1 MSTAAGHPDRQETAT
16 VETPPHRRPLPTDR
30 YAVTADGS
38 RGNLSGRIIAVGAIL
53 FLVVAVV
60 VTVQYFQKTAAA
72 TVNATTSGFERAEDE
87 STLRVFVDVTRKNT
101 EADSYCIIQALD
113 YDKIEV
119 GRREFMIP
127 AGGDATERYTVDVP
141 TRGLPVAGK
150 VYGCHEKVPAYLTE
164 AEPR

>member
-1 MSTAAGHPDRQETAT
+1 MEKPSPRQQ
-16 VETPPHRRPLPTDR
+16 LPADR

-38 RGNLSGRIIAVGAIL
+38 RGNLSGRLIAIGSVL
-53 FLVVAVV
+53 FLIAAVV
-60 VTVQYFQKTAAA
+60 VTVQYFQKTSAA
-72 TVNATTSGFERAEDE
+72 TVNATTSGFERADDE
-87 STLRVFVDVTRKNT
+87 STLRMFVDVTRKNT
-101 EADSYCIIQALD
+101 DTESYCIIQALD

-119 GRREFMIP
+119 GRREFLIP
-127 AGGDATERYTVDVP
+127 SGGDRTERYTVEIP

>member
-1 MSTAAGHPDRQETAT
+1 MENRS
-16 VETPPHRRPLPTDR
+16 HRPPLPSDR

-38 RGNLSGRIIAVGAIL
+38 RGNLSGRIIAIGSVL
-53 FLVVAVV
+53 FLVAAVV

-72 TVNATTSGFERAEDE
+72 TVSATTSGFERTEDE
-87 STLRVFVDVTRKNT
+87 STLRMFVDVTRKNT
-101 EADSYCIIQALD
+101 DTDSYCVIQALD

-119 GRREFMIP
+119 GRREFLIP
-127 AGGDATERYTVDVP
+127 PGGESTERYTVEIP

-164 AEPR
+164 SEPR